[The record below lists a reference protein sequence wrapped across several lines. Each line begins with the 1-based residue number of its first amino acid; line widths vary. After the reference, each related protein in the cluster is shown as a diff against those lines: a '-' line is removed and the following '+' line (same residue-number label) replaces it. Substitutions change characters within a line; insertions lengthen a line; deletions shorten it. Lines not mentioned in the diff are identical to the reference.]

1 MSFQG
6 ECVSLT
12 PQEFE
17 SEVARFLTHAG
28 ADQRDLRVERLEKIS
43 VHDGTYEIDITVRFQ
58 ALGVEFLVLV
68 ECKHHK
74 SPIKRD
80 VVQILF
86 DRVRAVGGHKG
97 MIFSTSR
104 FQRGAIQYAQAHG
117 VALVEIADGRTCYV
131 TRGYEA
137 DQDLPSGVPLR
148 VGWLMSLSHEGYLT
162 GSLITDGNTV
172 DLLALP
178 PRLAAQHPDT
188 EDGS

>member
-1 MSFQG
+1 
-6 ECVSLT
+6 
-12 PQEFE
+12 
-17 SEVARFLTHAG
+17 
-28 ADQRDLRVERLEKIS
+28 

-58 ALGVEFLVLV
+58 ALDVEFLVLV
-68 ECKHHK
+68 ECKHHI

-80 VVQILF
+80 VVEILF
-86 DRVRAVGGHKG
+86 DRVRAVAGHKG
-97 MIFSTSR
+97 IIFSTSG
-104 FQRGAIQYAQAHG
+104 FQSGAVQYAQAHG

-137 DQDLPSGVPLR
+137 DQDLPNGVHLR
-148 VGWLMSLSHEGYLT
+148 VGWLMSISQEGGLT
-162 GSLITDGNTV
+162 PSLISDDNAV

>member
-1 MSFQG
+1 M
-6 ECVSLT
+6 
-12 PQEFE
+12 
-17 SEVARFLTHAG
+17 
-28 ADQRDLRVERLEKIS
+28 RVERLEKIS

-68 ECKHHK
+68 ECNHHK

-137 DQDLPSGVPLR
+137 DQDLPAGVPLR

-162 GSLITDGNTV
+162 GSLITDGNAV
-172 DLLALP
+172 DLLALS